1 MKSSN
6 MTFMSIL
13 TVPYKVG
20 IAGGLISAAVT
31 IPLCFDL
38 NTALWFNEC
47 YVTTDVPEGKDLE
60 TWLEVGSWTWNW
72 MEPPLGQASFFLL
85 ALQFARAQFVN
96 LDYRPYTGMLK
107 EWRANRL
114 AGNFPKYHTKVDRDY
129 SFAVGLRG
137 HE

>member
-60 TWLEVGSWTWNW
+60 TWLEDAHIS
-72 MEPPLGQASFFLL
+72 
-85 ALQFARAQFVN
+85 ALSRCTFMMRI
-96 LDYRPYTGMLK
+96 
-107 EWRANRL
+107 
-114 AGNFPKYHTKVDRDY
+114 H
-129 SFAVGLRG
+129 
-137 HE
+137 HEHA